1 MLRRFSLLSALLLS
15 SSLAS
20 TSTLADE
27 VSFTA
32 SYSTDQF
39 RGARVAYRFTDI
51 PLEMPGFL
59 GSPKLYIDT
68 GLNHWQDSN
77 DTSDNITAFTIS
89 PVASWHIAGSERPL
103 YLEAGIGGS
112 YFDKTSLGNRKLSTK
127 FQFEDR
133 ISLSWQFSKNS
144 DARIDFGYTHY
155 SNADI
160 KRPNDGLDFYWL
172 SWVHPF

>member
-1 MLRRFSLLSALLLS
+1 MLRRLSFLSTLLVS
-15 SSLAS
+15 SSLLANS
-20 TSTLADE
+20 VIADE
-27 VSFTA
+27 LSYTA

-39 RGARVAYRFTDI
+39 RGARVGYRFTDI
-51 PLEMPGFL
+51 NLDMPEFI
-59 GSPKLYIDT
+59 GSPKLKIDSA
-68 GLNHWQDSN
+68 LNHWQDSN

-89 PVASWHIAGSERPL
+89 PVLSWHIAGSERPL

-112 YFDKTSLGNRKLSTK
+112 YFDKTSLGNRNFSTK

-133 ISLSWQFSKNS
+133 ISLSWQFSKSS
-144 DARIDFGYTHY
+144 DVRLDFGYTHY

-172 SWVHPF
+172 SVVQPF